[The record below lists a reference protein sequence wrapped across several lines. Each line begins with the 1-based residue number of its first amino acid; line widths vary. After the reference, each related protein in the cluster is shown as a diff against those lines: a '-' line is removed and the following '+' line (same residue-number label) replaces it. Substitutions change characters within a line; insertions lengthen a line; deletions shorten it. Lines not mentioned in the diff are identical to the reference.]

1 MKNFQKV
8 HNTTFSTPKN
18 YKTQVRILA
27 KKGRLDPQASIIL
40 GFFLVPYDIFFLPY
54 REAIKGKVPGENG
67 DDTVMILIQ
76 FLQKKKNYLRFLGH
90 FY

>member
-27 KKGRLDPQASIIL
+27 KKGRLDPQASIIF

-67 DDTVMILIQ
+67 DDSYDFNTVST
-76 FLQKKKNYLRFLGH
+76 KKKDYLRFLGH